1 MPTRMNYHAMP
12 RPQRVPLEE
21 VNARFVVEP
30 PPCTPPWHR
39 ASDSSCQEILDSVHG
54 SQEELRRQ
62 LVEQRAKLRSAR
74 PAVTAALKAK
84 LGDELCKD
92 DTKAA
97 DFVRSSPTLSDA
109 LTMKAFRKAVLDWVG
124 PSTNGADEVAVDFLF
139 YELDADQNGTLDS
152 QEIATGV
159 RALRGV
165 AQDLESRQQRVQKRI
180 ALLQSRLAKAN
191 EVAEAAIKA
200 EHAERQLE
208 QLWAGGCS
216 DKEASRL
223 TRSVS
228 ELWRQVK
235 AAHKDLRRQQKVDEE
250 EMRLW
255 REEDAAEQWAD
266 AEEAA
271 ATRSFKARKD
281 ADARQKRLEQQAA
294 FEATLAA
301 SCQRA
306 EAARDVEPLGCA

>member
-1 MPTRMNYHAMP
+1 MNYHAMP
-12 RPQRVPLEE
+12 RPQRAPLGE
-21 VNARFVVEP
+21 VNARFVAEP
-30 PPCTPPWHR
+30 PQGTP
-39 ASDSSCQEILDSVHG
+39 ASRTALDSSCQDILDAVHAR
-54 SQEELRRQ
+54 QEELRRK
-62 LVEQRAKLRSAR
+62 LVEQRSKLHSAR

-92 DTKAA
+92 DSKAA
-97 DFVRSSPTLSDA
+97 NFVSSTPSSSDA

-124 PSTNGADEVAVDFLF
+124 PSTNGADETAVDFLF
-139 YELDADQNGTLDS
+139 YELDVDQNGTLDS

-165 AQDLESRQQRVQKRI
+165 AQDLESRQQRVQERI
-180 ALLQSRLAKAN
+180 ELLQTRLAKAN

-200 EHAERQLE
+200 ERAERQLE

-235 AAHKDLRRQQKVDEE
+235 AAHTDLRRQQKMEAE
-250 EMRLW
+250 EMRVW
-255 REEDAAEQWAD
+255 QEEDAAEKWAD

-294 FEATLAA
+294 FEATLAKA
-301 SCQRA
+301 CRRA
-306 EAARDVEPLGCA
+306 EGARDVEPLGCA